1 MDDRP
6 ASRSLPRGAADRV
19 RRHPV
24 RALPGP
30 FLARHRRQ
38 LARRHPLRD
47 GTTHGAVV
55 RGRHALRHDGDP
67 CGARLSAAAGPR
79 HPRHRAARAQVRPQ
93 GRRDGADRDLPS
105 RARDRGEA
113 PQPLRLMA
121 NRWLIKT
128 EPGTYSWADLER
140 EGRTVWDGV
149 KNPLALK
156 HLAATAKG
164 DEVLVYHTG
173 DEKAV
178 VGIAVI

>member
-1 MDDRP
+1 
-6 ASRSLPRGAADRV
+6 
-19 RRHPV
+19 
-24 RALPGP
+24 
-30 FLARHRRQ
+30 
-38 LARRHPLRD
+38 
-47 GTTHGAVV
+47 
-55 RGRHALRHDGDP
+55 
-67 CGARLSAAAGPR
+67 
-79 HPRHRAARAQVRPQ
+79 
-93 GRRDGADRDLPS
+93 
-105 RARDRGEA
+105 
-113 PQPLRLMA
+113 MA

-178 VGIAVI
+178 VGIAVIARASYPDPNEKSARRPVVDLRPLHPLARPVRLAEMRANPKLKGSELLRLPRLSVMPLSAAEWAAILEMANR